1 MSNLE
6 RLTVRLGL
14 FDPLENQPIGRID
27 ALHLSLSMRQ
37 IQAFHVR
44 AVSFHV
50 HVVTQHNPRHPREKQ
65 SILALNVREAVLVH
79 LLLLAVPPAPLL
91 ERFGALGVDRGLDF
105 LVIAFNYDFGCNCN
119 CRTAA
124 SSWLDQAK

>member
-37 IQAFHVR
+37 VETFHMR
-44 AVSFHV
+44 SVSFHV
-50 HVVTQHNPRHPREKQ
+50 HVVTQHYLGHSREK
-65 SILALNVREAVLVH
+65 
-79 LLLLAVPPAPLL
+79 
-91 ERFGALGVDRGLDF
+91 
-105 LVIAFNYDFGCNCN
+105 
-119 CRTAA
+119 
-124 SSWLDQAK
+124 